1 MNGLS
6 QAEGK
11 SRIMT
16 QKILNGDVTSRAEVM
31 DNDRKIIIE
40 RERLRERKNG
50 GNVHNK
56 RHEKKKRI

>member
-16 QKILNGDVTSRAEVM
+16 QKILNGDVTSRAEM
-31 DNDRKIIIE
+31 NNDRKIIIE
-40 RERLRERKNG
+40 KERLTERKNG